1 MFYKLA
7 LNTTCVIFVNFNS
20 NKKDLWILQ
29 ILNLVRHISNG
40 RDRMV
45 GRFTTICA
53 IEWS

>member
-29 ILNLVRHISNG
+29 ILNLIVPEEPLQRYINL
-40 RDRMV
+40 M
-45 GRFTTICA
+45 
-53 IEWS
+53 